1 MDELSDFASEPLRP
15 QFLKI
20 LCILTFIGSGYL
32 VCSGLF
38 NYFNADRA
46 TKLLAQTQMRG
57 SNSKKDSVHRNN
69 PPVIVQNILRDLR
82 NSMTPSGIRNESI
95 YKVVS
100 GILCILGAASMW
112 KLKKYGYF
120 LYVFGVVIGIAA
132 PFYLF
137 GNNSYVILT
146 SIFSGF
152 IGILFIIFYGMN
164 FGSLK

>member
-1 MDELSDFASEPLRP
+1 MDELTDFDAEPLRP

-32 VCSGLF
+32 VCAAIFS
-38 NYFNADRA
+38 YSNADRSA
-46 TKLLAQTQMRG
+46 KILAHTQTKDF
-57 SNSKKDSVHRNN
+57 NSKKDSVHKNN
-69 PPVIVQNILRDLR
+69 PPVIVQNILREIR

-95 YKVVS
+95 YKLVS

-120 LYVFGVVIGIAA
+120 LYVSGVVIGIAA

-164 FGSLK
+164 FKSLK